1 MMLLSRIDE
10 RPPLSSL
17 ITAMLQWFIVLMP
30 SALIYGMIVA
40 PMLYPDPVR
49 QMQVLQVIFVVTGV
63 CQILQVTIGHR
74 LPIGTGP
81 TGILIIGVGAGLA
94 FSTNAIFT
102 SMILCGIA
110 LGVLAALKA
119 HHLLKR
125 LFTFNIIL
133 TVLLMSCFAV
143 SPMIL
148 TLIIPE
154 SSGVPATNYLIF
166 AILFTLLILGLSCI
180 LTGLAKQLLL
190 PGAIVLG
197 VGMFML
203 FFPFTAPAISTEPFG
218 LFTSIAP
225 TALELSL
232 PLLFAFLFC
241 YFTLLVVDFSAV
253 ESIELFLSPPEME
266 SRFRRGMAVTGL
278 SSILAGF
285 GGGIG
290 CANSNFSMNVIRANR
305 HASRYPLAGAGILFI
320 VMGCSPL
327 IMSTLMAIPALI
339 IACLFIYLLG
349 GLFAATLSLAKE
361 RSGGIGYNSGIVI
374 GVSLIF
380 AILIA
385 FLPVTTKTLMSTRI
399 EPVLANA
406 FIVGIFSALIME
418 HIFFRGQAEEECI
431 QDAPMRGGEEDS
443 LMAENEGREDT

>member
-1 MMLLSRIDE
+1 MKLLSDIDDK
-10 RPPLSSL
+10 PPFSAIL
-17 ITAMLQWFIVLMP
+17 TATLQWFIVLMP

-40 PMLYPDPVR
+40 PMLYTDPVR

-63 CQILQVTIGHR
+63 CQLLQVTIGHR

-94 FSTNAIFT
+94 FSTNAIYT
-102 SMILCGIA
+102 SMIICGIA
-110 LGVLAALKA
+110 IVLLAAIKA

-133 TVLLMSCFAV
+133 AVLLMSCFAV

-148 TLIIPE
+148 TLIIPA
-154 SSGVPATNYLIF
+154 SSAVPATNYLVF
-166 AILFTLLILGLSCI
+166 AIIFTLLILGLSCI
-180 LTGLAKQLLL
+180 VKGMAKQLLL

-197 VGMFML
+197 VAL
-203 FFPFTAPAISTEPFG
+203 YWIFFPFSPTVVSTAPLG
-218 LFTSIAP
+218 LFGSVAP
-225 TALELSL
+225 TGFEFSL
-232 PLLFAFLFC
+232 PLIFAFLFC
-241 YFTLLVVDFSAV
+241 YFTLLVVDFSAI
-253 ESIELFLSPPEME
+253 ESMELLLKPSGMD

-285 GGGIG
+285 GGSIG
-290 CANSNFSMNVIRANR
+290 CANSNFSMNVILANR
-305 HASRYPLAGAGILFI
+305 HASRYPLAGAGILFL

-327 IMSTLMAIPALI
+327 VVSTLMAIPALVI
-339 IACLFIYLLG
+339 GCLFIFLLG
-349 GLFAATLSLAKE
+349 GMFAATLSLAKE

-374 GVSLIF
+374 GISLIF

-385 FLPVTTKTLMSTRI
+385 FLPVTTKTLMSSRI

-406 FIVGIFSALIME
+406 FIVGIFSALVME
-418 HIFFRGQAEEECI
+418 HIFFRGRAEREEHF
-431 QDAPMRGGEEDS
+431 EEI
-443 LMAENEGREDT
+443 EDRSDETIPPG